1 MQFTVLSYTITVS
14 WVYNNPFPKQK
25 ENLNTKK
32 HELTF
37 FFSSSVPNMLS
48 NSNSNDT
55 QTCVHSYYN

>member
-1 MQFTVLSYTITVS
+1 MQFTALSYTITVS
-14 WVYNNPFPKQK
+14 WVYNPFPQQK

-48 NSNSNDT
+48 NSNSNDA
-55 QTCVHSYYN
+55 QTCVPSHYN